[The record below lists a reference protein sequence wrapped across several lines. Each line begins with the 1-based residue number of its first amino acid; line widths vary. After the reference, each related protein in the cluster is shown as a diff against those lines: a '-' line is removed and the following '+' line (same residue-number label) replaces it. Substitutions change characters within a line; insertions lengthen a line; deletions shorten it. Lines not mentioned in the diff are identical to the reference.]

1 MNTAKQAVAKAEKAA
16 TDSNLGKAQKAI
28 NELPAGKD
36 KSNLQKKLN
45 TAKKQAASA
54 YNKKVAAAKAKVKT
68 AEQKRT
74 KKTKSAAQSAVSKL
88 KASAEKTKLQK
99 RINAIKLK

>member
-1 MNTAKQAVAKAEKAA
+1 M
-16 TDSNLGKAQKAI
+16 
-28 NELPAGKD
+28 
-36 KSNLQKKLN
+36 
-45 TAKKQAASA
+45 
-54 YNKKVAAAKAKVKT
+54 AAAKAKVKT

-74 KKTKSAAQSAVSKL
+74 KKTKSAVGKL

>member
-1 MNTAKQAVAKAEKAA
+1 
-16 TDSNLGKAQKAI
+16 
-28 NELPAGKD
+28 
-36 KSNLQKKLN
+36 
-45 TAKKQAASA
+45 
-54 YNKKVAAAKAKVKT
+54 VAAAKAKVKT

-99 RINAIKLK
+99 RHQCDQLK